1 MGIEILLPETPPKGL
16 LEKVL
21 RDYEDNDLGGN
32 FCLYRRESILTNRA
46 EWKAMMTPDDIEDMY
61 QTEERHWGAVCT
73 CTNCG
78 EDFDAGYYPNGIIVY
93 TGPDGMTYPGWCT
106 EDTEEAIP
114 YMNGEQ
120 IQCPC
125 CDALITV
132 KRKSEF
138 KHGRTNQL
146 MVCTPQRA
154 GNHMAL
160 VYWMVYRRL
169 DAGCETFFSSIEPW
183 EAIVI
188 TERGKLQRYLHQHF
202 GPFAASPL
210 PHWLKAS
217 KEKDPEER
225 VYHDYDS
232 ICQRKKGAVVY
243 AGTDSMEG
251 TTGEKTG
258 LMQYMASAGEAPYKY
273 LKVWQRFH
281 AIENL
286 VKDGWTPVLDS
297 VMGRASY
304 NGYMSAEVLLKC
316 LDTKERKPHRILHMT
331 KDEYKTTTKSRME
344 ADLTL
349 WAMCWKIGK
358 ETCSYSEFRE
368 AYFALGA
375 TAERLIEKT
384 NQNIPH
390 YTIKEVMNYCKRK
403 RHGNLP
409 KKFITEQLIDYRR
422 MMEQLNLPMDTEETL
437 WPAVIVQA
445 HDRVADMVKAK
456 ERAANQVDFD
466 AVREKLRALEWTDG
480 ELCIRIPKSEG
491 ELIEEGSILR
501 HCVGS
506 YGKEHAKGQRVILF
520 VRHHRR
526 PERSYYTLNEDIT
539 AEHLHRIQLHG
550 YGNERHGDNKQYSHS
565 IPDKVKVFVDRW
577 ERDVLAPWL
586 IRQAK
591 AKETA

>member
-1 MGIEILLPETPPKGL
+1 MGIDYNLPEKPPADL
-16 LEKVL
+16 LDKVL
-21 RDYEDNDLGGN
+21 RDYRESELGGD
-32 FCLYRRESILTNRA
+32 FCLYHRESVTIEPEWNR
-46 EWKAMMTPDDIEDMY
+46 EMTPDDI
-61 QTEERHWGAVCT
+61 TAHERASKRRWAAVCT
-73 CTNCG
+73 CTSCG
-78 EDFDAGYYPNGIIVY
+78 EEFVTGYHPNGIIAY
-93 TGPDGMTYPGWCT
+93 TGPDGLTYPGWCN
-106 EDTEEAIP
+106 ENNDEAVP
-114 YMNGEQ
+114 YMSGEQ
-120 IQCPC
+120 ITCPY
-125 CDALITV
+125 CDTLITV
-132 KRKSEF
+132 KRKAEF

-160 VYWMVYRRL
+160 VYWMVFRKL
-169 DAGCETFFSSIEPW
+169 DAGCETFFTSIEPW

-188 TERGKLQRYLHQHF
+188 TERGKLQRYQHQRF
-202 GPFAASPL
+202 GPFAASYQ

-232 ICQRKKGAVVY
+232 ICQRKKGVAVY
-243 AGTDSMEG
+243 AGADSMAG

-258 LMQYMASAGEAPYKY
+258 LMQYIASGGEAPYQY
-273 LKVWQRFH
+273 LKVWKRFK

-286 VKDGWTPVLDS
+286 VMDGWTPVIDS
-297 VMGRASY
+297 IMGRASY
-304 NGYMSAEVLLKC
+304 NGYMSAEVLLKA
-316 LDTKERKPHRILHMT
+316 LDTKEVKPHRILHMT
-331 KDEYKTTTKSRME
+331 KEEYKKSPRTRME
-344 ADLTL
+344 SDFTL
-349 WAMCWKIGK
+349 WAMCWKAGK
-358 ETCSYSEFRE
+358 ETCSYSEFLE
-368 AYFALGA
+368 AYRKLGR
-375 TAERLIEKT
+375 TLERLIEKT
-384 NQNIPH
+384 NMGVPH
-390 YTIKEVMNYCKRK
+390 YRIQEVMAYCNKK
-403 RHGNLP
+403 KHGNLP
-409 KKFITEQLIDYRR
+409 KSFIAEQLMDYRR
-422 MMEQLNLPMDTEETL
+422 MMEQLNLQMDTQETL
-437 WPAVIVQA
+437 WPAEIVQT
-445 HDRVADMVKAK
+445 HDRTAEMVRQT
-456 ERAANQVDFD
+456 ERKANQIDFD

-491 ELIEEGSILR
+491 ELIQEGSTLR
-501 HCVGS
+501 HCVGG

-586 IRQAK
+586 IQQSK